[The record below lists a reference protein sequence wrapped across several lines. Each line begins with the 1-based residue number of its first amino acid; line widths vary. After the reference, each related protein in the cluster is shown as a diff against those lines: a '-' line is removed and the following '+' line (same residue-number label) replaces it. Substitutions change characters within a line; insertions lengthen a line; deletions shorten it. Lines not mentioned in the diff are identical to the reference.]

1 METLFEKLQKNN
13 RLPMYMPGHK
23 RKNYPYLSGMAELDI
38 TEIAGFD
45 NLHSPS
51 GILLKS
57 MEKAADLRGAKAAF
71 YLVNG
76 STCGILASVCAVL
89 ERGDK
94 ALVARNCHKSVYN
107 AIETAGA
114 ETVFVYPKINERYGI
129 AGSISAA
136 DVEKT
141 VSENPDIKL
150 IIVTS
155 PTYEGVISD
164 IEGICGVAHRR
175 GIPVLVDA
183 AHGAHLGFGGFSK
196 SAMAQGADISV
207 ESLHKT
213 LPSLTQTAV
222 CYLSGDIVK
231 SEKIAE
237 KLAVFETSSPSYILL
252 SSIDGCINEI
262 KKASTFK
269 KWSENLDFF
278 YSEAQ
283 KLKNIEIL
291 GKETEFFGLDKSK
304 IVLFP
309 KNQSGKELAEFLRA
323 ENIEPEMAA
332 PDYVICM
339 TGAGDTKSSIKKLLK
354 ALFKADKI
362 EKKYKKPPF
371 ILNFSQNRAL
381 SIVDAKKC
389 EKALCDLKNAVGRI
403 SAGYV
408 WAYPPGVP
416 VLVPGEVIS
425 AEISAELSAYKKS
438 GIEIFG
444 DIENGEIFVV
454 K

>member
-1 METLFEKLQKNN
+1 
-13 RLPMYMPGHK
+13 MPGHK
-23 RKNYPYLSGMAELDI
+23 RKNYPYLAGMAELDI

-45 NLHSPS
+45 DLHNPS
-51 GILLKS
+51 GVLLKS
-57 MEKAADLRGAKAAF
+57 MENAAKLRGAKASF

-94 ALVARNCHKSVYN
+94 VIMARNCHKSVYN

-114 ETVFVYPKINERYGI
+114 EPVFVYPKISKKYGI
-129 AGSISAA
+129 AGSIIHEDVALLLA
-136 DVEKT
+136 D
-141 VSENPDIKL
+141 NPDCRL
-150 IIVTS
+150 IIITS

-164 IEGICGVAHRR
+164 IGSICRIAHKQGV
-175 GIPVLVDA
+175 PVLVDA
-183 AHGAHLGFGGFSK
+183 AHGAHLGFGGFSE
-196 SAMAQGADISV
+196 SATKLGADISV

-213 LPSLTQTAV
+213 LPSLTQTAI

-252 SSIDGCINEI
+252 SSIDGCVNEM

-269 KWSENLDFF
+269 KWEENLNFF
-278 YSEAQ
+278 YTEAQ
-283 KLKNIEIL
+283 KLENIEIL
-291 GKETEFFGLDKSK
+291 AKEAEFSGLDKSK

-309 KNQSGKELAEFLRA
+309 KNQSGTELAKFLRA
-323 ENIEPEMAA
+323 ENIEPEMTA

-339 TGAGDTKSSIKKLLK
+339 TGAGDTKGSIKKLLK
-354 ALFKADKI
+354 ALFKADNFLKNRI
-362 EKKYKKPPF
+362 NVPTV
-371 ILNFSQNRAL
+371 LNFPQNRAL
-381 SIVDAKKC
+381 TLYEAKKC
-389 EKALCDLKNAVGRI
+389 EKVLCKPEKSEDRI

-425 AEISAELSAYKKS
+425 EEVMETLSGYKKS
-438 GIEIFG
+438 GIGLFG
-444 DIENGEIFVV
+444 DIKDGEIFVV